1 MMIKPIYNWLVASR
15 TTKRGDCEPNPK
27 TRLKIS
33 EVLVQGGL
41 MKLNLLSVVGL
52 FENKVTRLISMASL
66 FSDEYVETF
75 FSCCVKKMYVAVVL
89 R

>member
-1 MMIKPIYNWLVASR
+1 MPVLQKI
-15 TTKRGDCEPNPK
+15 GDCEPK
-27 TRLKIS
+27 SRLKIS

-52 FENKVTRLISMASL
+52 FEKKVTRLISMASL

-75 FSCCVKKMYVAVVL
+75 SAAA
-89 R
+89 